1 MILVA
6 CLGWSTIACTQ
17 LWTLLNEAEILEI
30 SWHST
35 EKMIQRLREI
45 SMLEWTYHVQPVHL
59 VPNSVLPEDPENAPF
74 IEKYI
79 GEGTL
84 GKHC

>member
-1 MILVA
+1 
-6 CLGWSTIACTQ
+6 
-17 LWTLLNEAEILEI
+17 
-30 SWHST
+30 
-35 EKMIQRLREI
+35 
-45 SMLEWTYHVQPVHL
+45 MLEWTYHVQPVHL